1 MILIADILQVHQIL
15 IEKYGGGIGVRELGS
30 LESAIARPF
39 QTFDG
44 EDLYETI
51 FEKAAALGESI
62 IINHPFIDGN
72 KRTGFVSMIAVVE
85 AAGYILNAS
94 EEEAYTFT
102 IKISTGEIRFEQM
115 VEWLKQNTIAV

>member
-72 KRTGFVSMIAVVE
+72 KRTGFVSMIALVE
-85 AAGYILNAS
+85 AAGNILNAS

>member
-72 KRTGFVSMIAVVE
+72 KRTGFVSMIALVE

>member
-15 IEKYGGGIGVRELGS
+15 IEKYGGGIGVSELGS

-39 QTFDG
+39 QAFDG

>member
-1 MILIADILQVHQIL
+1 MIFIADILQVHQIL

-51 FEKAAALGESI
+51 FKKAAALGESI

-72 KRTGFVSMIAVVE
+72 KRTGFVSMIALVE
-85 AAGYILNAS
+85 AAGYFLNAS

-115 VEWLKQNTIAV
+115 VEWLKQNTISG